1 MNESTNHG
9 QGEEESHCYLPDLCT
24 QRNVLAI
31 VLMAELVAIVY
42 TLARF
47 VSGGGFWMELAN
59 TSFFL
64 MWAALAGAASLC
76 FARPFLA
83 RASLSTVTLVAF
95 SIIVLIT
102 LAISEMAWAIGHYAS
117 GQGLA
122 GTIFPDDHGALLVR
136 NLGIAAIVASMI
148 LRYFYVNFQWQRNV
162 EMEARA
168 RVHALQARIRPHFLF
183 NSMNTIASLTRS
195 NPEQAEEAIEDLSD
209 WFRVSLSDSR
219 KRIPLKEEFEV
230 SRIYQRI
237 EQLRLGERLRVRW
250 LVNDLPMRALVPGLL
265 IQPLLENAIY
275 HGIEPLPEGGE
286 VLIEGFIHQNQMEI
300 RISNPLSEDDPQHS
314 YTGNQLALANVKQ
327 RLELAYPGKARVEVE
342 QTPGEYRISLFLPIV
357 ENEE

>member
-1 MNESTNHG
+1 MNEPGDQPRDETEN
-9 QGEEESHCYLPDLCT
+9 HCYLPDLCT
-24 QRNVLAI
+24 QRNVLLV
-31 VLMAELVAIVY
+31 VLMAQTVAMVY
-42 TLARF
+42 TLARYGG
-47 VSGGGFWMELAN
+47 GGGFWLELAN
-59 TSFFL
+59 TSLFL

-76 FARPFLA
+76 FVRPFLA
-83 RASLSTVTLVAF
+83 RASLSTVTLVSF
-95 SIIVLIT
+95 VIIMVIMLVIT
-102 LAISEMAWAIGHYAS
+102 EMAWAVGRYAADL
-117 GQGLA
+117 GLV
-122 GTIFPDDHGALLVR
+122 GKVLPNEHGELLVR
-136 NLGIAAIVASMI
+136 NLGIGAIVAALI

-195 NPEQAEEAIEDLSD
+195 DPERAEEAIEDLSD
-209 WFRVSLSDSR
+209 LFRVSLGDPR
-219 KRIPLKEEFEV
+219 QRIPLKEELEV

-286 VLIEGFIHQNQMEI
+286 VLIEGFLRKNQMEI
-300 RISNPLSEDDPQHS
+300 KISNPLSGDNPQQS
-314 YTGNQLALANVKQ
+314 YSGNQLALANVKQ

-342 QTPGEYRISLFLPIV
+342 QTPGEYQISLFLPVV
-357 ENEE
+357 ENEG

>member
-1 MNESTNHG
+1 MNEPGDQPRDETEN
-9 QGEEESHCYLPDLCT
+9 HCYLPDLCT
-24 QRNVLAI
+24 QRNVLLV
-31 VLMAELVAIVY
+31 VLMAQTVAMVY
-42 TLARF
+42 TLARYGG
-47 VSGGGFWMELAN
+47 GGGFWLELAN
-59 TSFFL
+59 TSLFL

-76 FARPFLA
+76 FVRPFLA
-83 RASLSTVTLVAF
+83 RASLSTVTLVSF
-95 SIIVLIT
+95 VIIMVIMLVIT
-102 LAISEMAWAIGHYAS
+102 EMAWAVGRYAADL
-117 GQGLA
+117 GLV
-122 GTIFPDDHGALLVR
+122 GKVLPNEHGELLVR
-136 NLGIAAIVASMI
+136 NLGIGAIVAALI

-195 NPEQAEEAIEDLSD
+195 DPERAEEAIEDLSD
-209 WFRVSLSDSR
+209 LFRVSLGDPR
-219 KRIPLKEEFEV
+219 QRIPLKEELEV

-286 VLIEGFIHQNQMEI
+286 VLIEGFLRKNQMEI
-300 RISNPLSEDDPQHS
+300 RISNPLSGDNPQHS
-314 YTGNQLALANVKQ
+314 YSGNQLALANVKQ

-342 QTPGEYRISLFLPIV
+342 QTPGEYQISLFLPVV

>member
-1 MNESTNHG
+1 MNEPGDHRQKETEN
-9 QGEEESHCYLPDLCT
+9 HCYIPDLCT
-24 QRNVLAI
+24 QRNVLAV

-47 VSGGGFWMELAN
+47 VSGGGFWLELAN

-76 FARPFLA
+76 FARRFLG
-83 RASLSTVTLVAF
+83 RASLHTVTLVSF
-95 SIIVLIT
+95 GIIVLIT
-102 LAISEMAWAIGHYAS
+102 LVISEMAWALGQYALD
-117 GQGLA
+117 QGMA
-122 GTIFPDDHGALLVR
+122 GDILPQDHGGLLVR
-136 NLGIAAIVASMI
+136 NLGIAAIVGLVM

-183 NSMNTIASLTRS
+183 NSLNTIASLTRS
-195 NPEQAEEAIEDLSD
+195 NPELAEEAIEDLAD
-209 WFRVSLSDSR
+209 LFRVSLSDSR
-219 KRIPLKEEFEV
+219 QRIPLKEELEV

-237 EQLRLGERLRVRW
+237 EQLRLGDRLRVRW

-286 VLIEGFIHQNQMEI
+286 VLIEGFRHKNQMEI
-300 RISNPLSEDDPQHS
+300 RISNPLSEDDSQHS
-314 YTGNQLALANVKQ
+314 YSGNQLALANVKQ
-327 RLELAYPGKARVEVE
+327 RLELAYPEEATVDVE
-342 QTPGEYRISLFLPIV
+342 QTPGEYRISLRFPI
-357 ENEE
+357 EEHGE

>member
-1 MNESTNHG
+1 MSEPEG
-9 QGEEESHCYLPDLCT
+9 QHRGDQENYCYLPDLCT
-24 QRNVLAI
+24 QRNVLVI
-31 VLMAELVAIVY
+31 VLMAELVAIIY
-42 TLARF
+42 TLARYTS
-47 VSGGGFWMELAN
+47 SGSFWLELAN

-64 MWAALAGAASLC
+64 MWTALAGAASLC
-76 FARPFLA
+76 FARSRLA
-83 RASLSTVTLVAF
+83 HSSLRIVSLVSMAIIILVTLV
-95 SIIVLIT
+95 V
-102 LAISEMAWAIGHYAS
+102 SEAAWSLGRYAMD
-117 GQGLA
+117 QGLA
-122 GTIFPDDHGALLVR
+122 GNIFPDDHRSLLIR
-136 NLGIAAIVASMI
+136 TLGMASIVAVVM

-209 WFRVSLSDSR
+209 LFRVSLSDSR
-219 KRIPLKEEFEV
+219 QRIPLKEELEV

-250 LVNDLPMRALVPGLL
+250 MVSELPMRALVPGLL

-286 VLIEGFIHQNQMEI
+286 VLIEGMLHKNQMQI
-300 RISNPLSEDDPQHS
+300 RISNPLPEEEPQHGHR
-314 YTGNQLALANVKQ
+314 GNQQALANVKQ
-327 RLELAYPGKARVEVE
+327 RLELAYPGEASVNVE
-342 QTPGEYRISLFLPIV
+342 QTPGRYQITLLFPV
-357 ENEE
+357 EEAEE

>member
-1 MNESTNHG
+1 MIEPGDQPRDETEN
-9 QGEEESHCYLPDLCT
+9 HCYLPNLCT
-24 QRNVLAI
+24 QHNVLLV
-31 VLMAELVAIVY
+31 VLMAQTVAMVY
-42 TLARF
+42 TLARYGG
-47 VSGGGFWMELAN
+47 SGGFWLELAN
-59 TSFFL
+59 TSLFL

-76 FARPFLA
+76 FVRPFLA
-83 RASLSTVTLVAF
+83 RASLSTVTLVSF
-95 SIIVLIT
+95 VIIMAIMLVIT
-102 LAISEMAWAIGHYAS
+102 EMAWAVSRYAADLDLM
-117 GQGLA
+117 GQVL
-122 GTIFPDDHGALLVR
+122 PNEHGELLVR
-136 NLGIAAIVASMI
+136 NLGIGAIVAALI

-195 NPEQAEEAIEDLSD
+195 DPERAEEAIEDLSD
-209 WFRVSLSDSR
+209 LFRVSLGDPR
-219 KRIPLKEEFEV
+219 QRIPLKEELEV

-286 VLIEGFIHQNQMEI
+286 VLIEGFRRKSQMEI
-300 RISNPLSEDDPQHS
+300 RISNPLSEDNPQSS
-314 YTGNQLALANVKQ
+314 YSGNQLALANVRQ
-327 RLELAYPGKARVEVE
+327 RLELAYPGKARVDVE
-342 QTPGEYRISLFLPIV
+342 QTPGKYRISLFLPVV

>member
-1 MNESTNHG
+1 MNEPDDRP
-9 QGEEESHCYLPDLCT
+9 QGETESHCYLPDLCT
-24 QRNVLAI
+24 QRNVLLV
-31 VLMAELVAIVY
+31 VLMAQMVAMVY

-47 VSGGGFWMELAN
+47 GSGGSFWLELAN

-64 MWAALAGAASLC
+64 MWTALAGAASLC
-76 FARPFLA
+76 FARPLLL
-83 RASLSTVTLVAF
+83 RANLSTVSLVSF
-95 SIIVLIT
+95 LIIMVIMLVIT
-102 LAISEMAWAIGHYAS
+102 EMAWAVGRYAAD
-117 GQGLA
+117 QGLVGEVLPNQHA
-122 GTIFPDDHGALLVR
+122 ELLVR
-136 NLGIAAIVASMI
+136 NLGIGAIVAALI

-209 WFRVSLSDSR
+209 LFRVSLSDSR
-219 KRIPLKEEFEV
+219 QRLTLKEELEV

-250 LVNDLPMRALVPGLL
+250 VIDDLPMRALVPGLL

-286 VLIEGFIHQNQMEI
+286 VLIEGFRHKNQMEI
-300 RISNPLSEDDPQHS
+300 RITNPLSEDTPQHS
-314 YTGNQLALANVKQ
+314 HSGNQLALTNVKQ
-327 RLELAYPGKARVEVE
+327 RLELAYPGKGSVEVE
-342 QTPGEYRISLFLPIV
+342 QTQAEYRISLFLPIE
-357 ENEE
+357 ENIE

>member
-1 MNESTNHG
+1 MNEPGDQPRDETEN
-9 QGEEESHCYLPDLCT
+9 HCYLPDLCT
-24 QRNVLAI
+24 QRNVLLV
-31 VLMAELVAIVY
+31 VLMAQTVAMVY
-42 TLARF
+42 TLARYGG
-47 VSGGGFWMELAN
+47 GGGFWLELAN
-59 TSFFL
+59 TSLFL

-76 FARPFLA
+76 FVRPFLA
-83 RASLSTVTLVAF
+83 RASLSTVTLVSF
-95 SIIVLIT
+95 VIIMVIMLVIT
-102 LAISEMAWAIGHYAS
+102 EMAWAVGRYAADL
-117 GQGLA
+117 GLV
-122 GTIFPDDHGALLVR
+122 GKVLPNEHGELLVR
-136 NLGIAAIVASMI
+136 NLGIGAIVAALI

-195 NPEQAEEAIEDLSD
+195 DPERAEEAIEDLSD
-209 WFRVSLSDSR
+209 LFRVSLGDPR
-219 KRIPLKEEFEV
+219 QRIPLKEELEV

-286 VLIEGFIHQNQMEI
+286 VLIEGFLRKNQMEI
-300 RISNPLSEDDPQHS
+300 RISNPLSGDNPQHS
-314 YTGNQLALANVKQ
+314 YSGNQLALANVKQ

-342 QTPGEYRISLFLPIV
+342 QTPGEYQISLFLPVV
-357 ENEE
+357 ENEG

>member
-1 MNESTNHG
+1 MNEPGDQPRDETEN
-9 QGEEESHCYLPDLCT
+9 HCYLPDLCT
-24 QRNVLAI
+24 QRNVLLV
-31 VLMAELVAIVY
+31 VLMAQTIAMVY
-42 TLARF
+42 TLARYDG
-47 VSGGGFWMELAN
+47 GGGFWLELAN
-59 TSFFL
+59 TSLFL

-76 FARPFLA
+76 FVRPFLA
-83 RASLSTVTLVAF
+83 RASLSTVTLVSF
-95 SIIVLIT
+95 VIIMVIMLVIT
-102 LAISEMAWAIGHYAS
+102 EMAWAVGRYAADL
-117 GQGLA
+117 GLV
-122 GTIFPDDHGALLVR
+122 GKVLPNEHGELLVR
-136 NLGIAAIVASMI
+136 NLGIGAIVAALI

-195 NPEQAEEAIEDLSD
+195 DPERAEEAIEDLSD
-209 WFRVSLSDSR
+209 LFRVSLGDPR
-219 KRIPLKEEFEV
+219 QRIPLKEELEV

-286 VLIEGFIHQNQMEI
+286 VLIEGFLRKNQMEI
-300 RISNPLSEDDPQHS
+300 RISNPLSGDNPQHS
-314 YTGNQLALANVKQ
+314 YSGNQLALANVKQ

-342 QTPGEYRISLFLPIV
+342 QTPGEYQISLFLPVV
-357 ENEE
+357 ENEG

>member
-1 MNESTNHG
+1 MNEPGDQPRDETEN
-9 QGEEESHCYLPDLCT
+9 HCYLPDLCT
-24 QRNVLAI
+24 QRNVLLV
-31 VLMAELVAIVY
+31 VLMAQTVAMVY
-42 TLARF
+42 TLARYG
-47 VSGGGFWMELAN
+47 GGGFWLELAN
-59 TSFFL
+59 TSLFL

-76 FARPFLA
+76 FVRPVLA
-83 RASLSTVTLVAF
+83 RASLSTVTLVSF
-95 SIIVLIT
+95 VIIMVIMLVIT
-102 LAISEMAWAIGHYAS
+102 EMAWAVGRYAADLGLV
-117 GQGLA
+117 GQAL
-122 GTIFPDDHGALLVR
+122 PNEHGELLVR
-136 NLGIAAIVASMI
+136 NLGIGAIVAALI

-209 WFRVSLSDSR
+209 LFRVSLSDSR
-219 KRIPLKEEFEV
+219 QRIPLKEEFEV

-286 VLIEGFIHQNQMEI
+286 VLIEGFIHKNQMEI

>member
-1 MNESTNHG
+1 MNESDNQVLG
-9 QGEEESHCYLPDLCT
+9 KEEGHCYLPDLCT

-47 VSGGGFWMELAN
+47 VSEGNFWLELAN

-76 FARPFLA
+76 FVRPFLA
-83 RASLSTVTLVAF
+83 RSSLSTVTLVAF
-95 SIIVLIT
+95 AIIVLIT
-102 LAISEMAWAIGHYAS
+102 LAISEMAWALGKYAA

-136 NLGIAAIVASMI
+136 NLGIAVIVAILI

-183 NSMNTIASLTRS
+183 NSMKTIASLTRS
-195 NPEQAEEAIEDLSD
+195 NPERAEEAIEDLAD
-209 WFRVSLSDSR
+209 LFRVSLSDSR
-219 KRIPLKEEFEV
+219 QRIPLKEELEV

-286 VLIEGFIHQNQMEI
+286 VLIEGFRHKNQMEI
-300 RISNPLSEDDPQHS
+300 RISNPLSEDNPQSS
-314 YTGNQLALANVKQ
+314 YSGNQLALANVRQ
-327 RLELAYPGKARVEVE
+327 RLELAYPGKARVDVE
-342 QTPGEYRISLFLPIV
+342 QTPGKYRISLFLPVV

>member
-1 MNESTNHG
+1 MNEPGDQPRDETEN
-9 QGEEESHCYLPDLCT
+9 HCYLPDLCT
-24 QRNVLAI
+24 QRNVLLV
-31 VLMAELVAIVY
+31 VLMAQTVAMVY
-42 TLARF
+42 TLARYGG
-47 VSGGGFWMELAN
+47 GGGFWLELAN
-59 TSFFL
+59 TSLFL

-76 FARPFLA
+76 FVRPFLA
-83 RASLSTVTLVAF
+83 RASLSTVTLVSF
-95 SIIVLIT
+95 VIIMVIMLVIT
-102 LAISEMAWAIGHYAS
+102 EMAWAVGRYAADL
-117 GQGLA
+117 GLV
-122 GTIFPDDHGALLVR
+122 GKVLPNEHGELLVR
-136 NLGIAAIVASMI
+136 NLGIGAIVAALI

-195 NPEQAEEAIEDLSD
+195 DPERAEEAIEDLSD
-209 WFRVSLSDSR
+209 LFRVSLGDPR
-219 KRIPLKEEFEV
+219 QRIPLKEELEV

-286 VLIEGFIHQNQMEI
+286 VLIEGFLRKNQMEI
-300 RISNPLSEDDPQHS
+300 KISNPLSGDNAQHS
-314 YTGNQLALANVKQ
+314 YSGNQLALANVKQ

-342 QTPGEYRISLFLPIV
+342 QTPGEYQISLFLPVV

>member
-1 MNESTNHG
+1 MNEPGDQPRDETEN
-9 QGEEESHCYLPDLCT
+9 HCYLPDLCT
-24 QRNVLAI
+24 QRNVLLV
-31 VLMAELVAIVY
+31 VLMAQTVAMVY
-42 TLARF
+42 TLARYGG
-47 VSGGGFWMELAN
+47 GGGFWLELAN
-59 TSFFL
+59 TSLFL

-76 FARPFLA
+76 FVRPFLA
-83 RASLSTVTLVAF
+83 RASLSTVTLVSF
-95 SIIVLIT
+95 VIIMVIMLVIT
-102 LAISEMAWAIGHYAS
+102 EMAWAVGRYAADL
-117 GQGLA
+117 GLV
-122 GTIFPDDHGALLVR
+122 GKVLPNEHGELLVR
-136 NLGIAAIVASMI
+136 NLGIGAIVAALI

-195 NPEQAEEAIEDLSD
+195 DPERAEEAIEDLSD
-209 WFRVSLSDSR
+209 LFRVSLGDPR
-219 KRIPLKEEFEV
+219 QRIPLKEELEV

-286 VLIEGFIHQNQMEI
+286 VLIEGFLHKNQMEI
-300 RISNPLSEDDPQHS
+300 RISNPLSGDNPQHS
-314 YTGNQLALANVKQ
+314 YSGNQLALANVKQ

-342 QTPGEYRISLFLPIV
+342 QTPGEYQISLFLPVV